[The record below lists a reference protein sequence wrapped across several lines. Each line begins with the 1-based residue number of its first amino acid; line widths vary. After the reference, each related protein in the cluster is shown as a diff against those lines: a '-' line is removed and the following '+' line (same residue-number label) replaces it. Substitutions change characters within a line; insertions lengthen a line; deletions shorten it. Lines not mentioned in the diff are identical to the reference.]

1 MLYLRRVRRLDG
13 LRLMGKPIDELFP
26 EPKTAEELAFTYEL
40 QPTQGHVRRAIQQCE
55 GQHVQQVCYSTYM
68 DALTQVCFTER
79 VIRSTVLWNGSRSWS
94 VEPK

>member
-26 EPKTAEELAFTYEL
+26 EPKTAEELAFTY
-40 QPTQGHVRRAIQQCE
+40 V
-55 GQHVQQVCYSTYM
+55 